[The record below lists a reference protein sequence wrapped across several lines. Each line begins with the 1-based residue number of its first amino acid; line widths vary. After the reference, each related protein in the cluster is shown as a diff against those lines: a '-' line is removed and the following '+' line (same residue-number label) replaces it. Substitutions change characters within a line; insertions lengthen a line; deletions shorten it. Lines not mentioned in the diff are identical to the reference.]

1 MVIYFATVDLPPIT
15 YLHVSYMTIL
25 AVIKMT
31 GNHSIPGLVMY
42 IIFNLHPLSINAVF
56 CCSLQVMY
64 NVEKEEENNIY
75 DIFVIISQVR
85 MF

>member
-1 MVIYFATVDLPPIT
+1 MSATC
-15 YLHVSYMTIL
+15 IL

-42 IIFNLHPLSINAVF
+42 VILDLHPLSINVVF
-56 CCSLQVMY
+56 WCSLQVMY
-64 NVEKEEENNIY
+64 NVVEEEQENIY
-75 DIFVIISQVR
+75 DICVIISQVR